1 MITVYTCLALAHGKY
16 FIKGDY
22 FNYLHSKHWGKAL
35 HITFL
40 LCCQLTELTDVK
52 DKNPEVSFS
61 ISWMEGW
68 NLNPIHC
75 KCLSAFHIL
84 LILTF
89 LPSSDVVVL
98 SYPQRTDSERVWNTP
113 YILHW
118 VGESNRA
125 QDQIP
130 RLLAQ
135 CFSHYNY
142 SDYINLQ
149 IEIT

>member
-1 MITVYTCLALAHGKY
+1 MIILITYIPNIEGRLY
-16 FIKGDY
+16 I
-22 FNYLHSKHWGKAL
+22 LHFYS
-35 HITFL
+35 L
-40 LCCQLTELTDVK
+40 LPTYELTDVK

-61 ISWMEGW
+61 ILWMEGW

-118 VGESNRA
+118 VGESHRT

-142 SDYINLQ
+142 SDCINLQ